1 MHKPSQITLSDLA
14 KILKVSA
21 VTVSKALRD
30 HPDISAHTK
39 RRVKDLAHKL
49 GYSPN
54 IIARNLSSRK
64 SNIIGL
70 VVPKI
75 GQFFFPSIIKT
86 IYDTAFKRGY
96 ETLLMISYENAERE
110 IHQLQ
115 TLLSMRV
122 DGLLI
127 SISQQTTD
135 TTIFEAI
142 KKTGTPLV
150 FFDRVIEDIG
160 FSTVC
165 VNDRMSAF
173 HAVEYAIRAGHT
185 NIAHLAGYSN
195 VNIGRARFEGYRDA
209 LIKHNIPIRS
219 DWIIEGGYSEEY
231 GYEGFKKLIMQKK
244 LPTIIFAVT
253 FSVALG
259 AYKAALEVGVKIPED
274 IDLIF
279 IGAGQ
284 VNPFP
289 STSFASVHQP
299 FKQMGQKAV
308 DVLVQEMTAG
318 DATNPQ
324 KIVLE
329 AELRIENRTVPESSL
344 RGHERK

>member
-1 MHKPSQITLSDLA
+1 MQKPSQITLSDLA
-14 KILKVSA
+14 KILKVST

-30 HPDISAHTK
+30 HPDISSQTK
-39 RRVKDLAHKL
+39 QRVKDLARKL

-54 IIARNLSSRK
+54 LIARNLSSQK
-64 SNIIGL
+64 SNIIGV

-86 IYDTAFKRGY
+86 IHDTAFQRGY

-135 TTIFEAI
+135 TAIFQAI

-165 VNDRMSAF
+165 LNDKKSAF
-173 HAVEYAIRAGHT
+173 HAVEYAIQAGHRE
-185 NIAHLAGYSN
+185 IAHLAGYSN
-195 VNIGRARFEGYRDA
+195 INIGRARFEGFHDA
-209 LIKHNIPIRS
+209 LEKHNIPINS
-219 DWIIEGGYSEEY
+219 NWIIEGGYSEEY
-231 GYEGFKKLIMQKK
+231 GYDGFMKLMKQKK
-244 LPTIIFAVT
+244 LPSIIFAVT

-259 AYKAALEVGVKIPED
+259 AYKAALEVGVKIPQD

-284 VNPFP
+284 VNPF
-289 STSFASVHQP
+289 SSASFASIHQP
-299 FKQMGQKAV
+299 FEEMGQKAV
-308 DVLVQEMTAG
+308 DVLVQEMIAGETA
-318 DATNPQ
+318 TPQ

-329 AELRIENRTVPESSL
+329 AELQIENRPGTTASL
-344 RGHERK
+344 KGQD